1 MQNELAKK
9 RSDNHYNET
18 TIRGRINISRDAV
31 ISDVEIVEG
40 GVARTVKRGTIKT
53 VLNAFVQYSNENR
66 ETWPSM
72 VRIAGDYGIGLRT
85 VQRAIKALQSLGI
98 FEIVG
103 RFYRVVKYQISFERL
118 KSLVCENRF
127 ARLFGFPAAAEKKP
141 EPTAT
146 TPEVKTVKACDVE
159 TKKAAPQF
167 TPPGKTDPRSATT
180 SPAPIASSFVDELKT
195 EAKKVGVNKPA
206 AIDAALDRGA
216 TPKEIAETISGFP
229 AFRRANPK
237 ANAGA
242 LVYWLENGRWPF
254 ETKPTATAIIS
265 DQEFRT
271 YASAA
276 KVSLVFPSGEL
287 ISEKFLTENFWKHK
301 KQFSFDE
308 SRKRFVAACKIH
320 GIKKVT
326 R

>member
-1 MQNELAKK
+1 MQNEFAKK
-9 RSDNHYNET
+9 RTENHYNET

-31 ISDVEIVEG
+31 IADVKIVEG
-40 GVARTVKRGTIKT
+40 GVARVVKRGTIKT
-53 VLNAFVQYSNENR
+53 VLNAFVQYSNENGDS
-66 ETWPSM
+66 WPSM
-72 VRIAGDYGIGLRT
+72 VRIAGDYGIALRT

-98 FEIVG
+98 FEVVG

-127 ARLFGFPAAAEKKP
+127 ARLFSRPSAAEKTP
-141 EPTAT
+141 ESQP
-146 TPEVKTVKACDVE
+146 PLEVKTVKACDVE
-159 TKKAAPQF
+159 TKKAAPKF
-167 TPPGKTDPRSATT
+167 TPPGKTDPRSAT
-180 SPAPIASSFVDELKT
+180 APIAATFVEELKA

-254 ETKPTATAIIS
+254 ETKTTAAAIVN

-276 KVSLVFPSGEL
+276 KVSLVFPNGEF
-287 ISEKFLTENFWKHK
+287 ISEKFLTDNFWQHK

-308 SRKRFVAACKIH
+308 SRKRFVAACKLQ
-320 GIKKVT
+320 GVKKVT